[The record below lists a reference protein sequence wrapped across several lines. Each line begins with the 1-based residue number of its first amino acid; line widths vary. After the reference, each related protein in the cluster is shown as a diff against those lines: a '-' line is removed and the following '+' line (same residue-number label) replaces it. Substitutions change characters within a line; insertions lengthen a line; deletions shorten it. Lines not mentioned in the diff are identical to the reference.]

1 MIGMHHCPAWHCSL
15 PEHDG
20 FEERPISAPSTITWM
35 ITIRTLPPTS
45 WAPKR
50 RSAGLLLEL

>member
-1 MIGMHHCPAWHCSL
+1 MHHCPAWHCSL

-50 RSAGLLLEL
+50 RSAGSLLEL